1 MNFGNENGNESD
13 WRKAAEIACAREFI
27 EKKDGTYHAEITQGG
42 TNLSGGQRQRMAIAR
57 AIMKK
62 PEIYLFD
69 DSFSA
74 LDMKTDRELQKN
86 LKENIGDATMIIVA
100 QRVSSILDADRILV
114 MEDGCIVGTGTHK
127 ELLQSCNLYREIAE
141 LQLGEEVVKNEIECI

>member
-1 MNFGNENGNESD
+1 M
-13 WRKAAEIACAREFI
+13 
-27 EKKDGTYHAEITQGG
+27 EKKDGTYHAAIAQGG

-57 AIMKK
+57 AVMKK

-74 LDMKTDRELQKN
+74 LDMKTDKELRAN
-86 LKENIGDATMIIVA
+86 LKRNMGNATVIMVA

-114 MEDGCIVGTGTHK
+114 LEEGKIVGNGTHK
-127 ELLQSCNLYREIAE
+127 QLLKSCPLYREIAV
-141 LQLGEEVVKNEIECI
+141 LQLGEEAVNDEE

>member
-1 MNFGNENGNESD
+1 
-13 WRKAAEIACAREFI
+13 
-27 EKKDGTYHAEITQGG
+27 
-42 TNLSGGQRQRMAIAR
+42 MAIAR